1 MKIKQEVKEIIK
13 LNKIEQISMI
23 KEYLIIY
30 LQSFLYETKNNENRQ
45 IILTHLKEYLKTI
58 QTENFYMS
66 KILENVVSVQNK
78 DLNEVLDLIDI
89 CHEQTYYYYE
99 KILSEYKQNL
109 EMNRLDRKI
118 TPKREFKTILE
129 RYDYQD
135 MILGLSLTNK
145 DLDTYYKKEDAYFY
159 LKGKTKIL
167 NNDIEKLMS
176 FYGCYLIEEEGIL
189 KDIKICVPKITN
201 LKSML
206 INIHEYKHGICLYP
220 YIGEK
225 IPIDDYESIARY
237 EEEKFKEKYLR
248 KIKK

>member
-30 LQSFLYETKNNENRQ
+30 LQSFLYETKNNENRK

-58 QTENFYMS
+58 QIENFYMS

-135 MILGLSLTNK
+135 MIL
-145 DLDTYYKKEDAYFY
+145 
-159 LKGKTKIL
+159 
-167 NNDIEKLMS
+167 
-176 FYGCYLIEEEGIL
+176 
-189 KDIKICVPKITN
+189 
-201 LKSML
+201 
-206 INIHEYKHGICLYP
+206 
-220 YIGEK
+220 
-225 IPIDDYESIARY
+225 
-237 EEEKFKEKYLR
+237 
-248 KIKK
+248 

>member
-30 LQSFLYETKNNENRQ
+30 LQSFLYETKNNENRK

-99 KILSEYKQNL
+99 KILS
-109 EMNRLDRKI
+109 
-118 TPKREFKTILE
+118 
-129 RYDYQD
+129 
-135 MILGLSLTNK
+135 
-145 DLDTYYKKEDAYFY
+145 
-159 LKGKTKIL
+159 
-167 NNDIEKLMS
+167 
-176 FYGCYLIEEEGIL
+176 
-189 KDIKICVPKITN
+189 
-201 LKSML
+201 
-206 INIHEYKHGICLYP
+206 
-220 YIGEK
+220 
-225 IPIDDYESIARY
+225 
-237 EEEKFKEKYLR
+237 
-248 KIKK
+248 